1 MRQRPLNWKK
11 SVVWTR
17 FYYDCIKAINT
28 PASHRLLLWCLQ
40 LTSFL
45 THDLQQTIS
54 SNTGIGEFFGCI
66 CDTLEKTVSARKR
79 DTTQYST
86 AKLCQ
91 HGSAHASRHGT
102 WKKLQ
107 IDRVFT
113 TLSKLRFWCS
123 YSHFLSIFVANGDFL
138 WIFVVLWWL
147 QFCYCHFAR
156 RCRCCS
162 SFGCFCRK
170 CLWRVVRLLQLQ
182 PVPGLW
188 RSFLQPDGQ
197 HVPCPERTAHLQQRY
212 GTLRY
217 SHYASS
223 LKSVTERSGT
233 LIMLLQWSQSQN
245 ALALSSCFFNEVSH
259 RTLRYSHYASS
270 LKSVTERSGTLIM
283 LLHWSQLRNA
293 QVLLSYF
300 FTEVSYGTLRY
311 SYHASSLKS
320 ITERSCILIILQ
332 WSQSQNAQVLW
343 RYLHLGGR
351 RHSDTL
357 GFGILP
363 QWIYGTFG

>member
-123 YSHFLSIFVANGDFL
+123 YSHFLSIFVVVDGDLL
-138 WIFVVLWWL
+138 WIFCCFVMITILLLPFRSLLSSLLLVWLFLPKVFVACCQVAPVTASSRTLTELSPTWRPARALPRADRPPPATLRNAQVLSL
-147 QFCYCHFAR
+147 CFFTEVSHRTVRYSHHA
-156 RCRCCS
+156 S
-162 SFGCFCRK
+162 SMKSVTERSGTLIMLLHWSQSQNALVFLSCFFIE
-170 CLWRVVRLLQLQ
+170 V
-182 PVPGLW
+182 
-188 RSFLQPDGQ
+188 S
-197 HVPCPERTAHLQQRY
+197 Y

-233 LIMLLQWSQSQN
+233 LIIQPWCNPLWL
-245 ALALSSCFFNEVSH
+245 
-259 RTLRYSHYASS
+259 TG
-270 LKSVTERSGTLIM
+270 LKAPT
-283 LLHWSQLRNA
+283 N
-293 QVLLSYF
+293 
-300 FTEVSYGTLRY
+300 
-311 SYHASSLKS
+311 
-320 ITERSCILIILQ
+320 
-332 WSQSQNAQVLW
+332 
-343 RYLHLGGR
+343 
-351 RHSDTL
+351 
-357 GFGILP
+357 
-363 QWIYGTFG
+363 